1 MERNALARSVTLC
14 ISAFVVTAAVTQAQ
28 TIDLSLNLRYNDP
41 ADSSEGGVWYLVA
54 KTTGGSPN
62 AGIAAVNAYLTNIN
76 PVAFHGSTVPLPA
89 GQNPAHGAYPVV
101 GQATINNLSNGG
113 SPFNAPVF
121 GGAHNVLYGQD
132 ISTGPPSPPAIIGGI
147 GQGSGAGNVAIDPL
161 KNSDYDNYAVLLS
174 GTFGATRPAFAPMSG
189 FTITD
194 GNVLA
199 STTAGT
205 GAIDAIISASNLHV
219 RGDSLVDFNLN
230 SALGQ
235 GLLRGDVNRDFI
247 VNEDDLNIVLLRF
260 QDGPG
265 LGWDQG
271 DVNDDG
277 WVDENDLNQ
286 VLLHFAD
293 ASAPPGISA
302 AIAPASEAIGAAAP
316 TPGLGGDFDG
326 NGQVDGSDW
335 LLWQRGQSPVPL
347 SAGDLAT
354 WQSDYGAGNEVA
366 AAAVPLAGDFNG
378 DGEVSGP
385 DLAIW
390 RPSFI
395 ARNANGDADGDGDTD
410 GGDILIWQRGIGQ
423 PAATASISA
432 VPEPHAVGLMIL
444 GAFTLGT
451 GCRRRRL
458 RPH

>member
-1 MERNALARSVTLC
+1 MA
-14 ISAFVVTAAVTQAQ
+14 QATVQ
-28 TIDLSLNLRYNDP
+28 LSLNLRYTDP
-41 ADSSEGGVWYLVA
+41 ADPSEGGKWWLVA
-54 KTTGGSPN
+54 KTDDTD
-62 AGIAAVNAYLTNIN
+62 GIAAISAYLSNVQTIGAAYGNGTG
-76 PVAFHGSTVPLPA
+76 AGASAYATTTASTI
-89 GQNPAHGAYPVV
+89 GAI
-101 GQATINNLSNGG
+101 TNGG
-113 SPFNAPVF
+113 NPYIGVFNGVV
-121 GGAHNVLYGQD
+121 NLVYGQD
-132 ISTGPPSPPAIIGGI
+132 LASGPIVADV
-147 GQGSGAGNVAIDPL
+147 GQGAGTPGNTGLDPL
-161 KNSDYDNYAVLLS
+161 RHSNWNNAAVIATGMFAGGGNSGNQ
-174 GTFGATRPAFAPMSG
+174 FNRPAFVPSG
-189 FTITD
+189 SNSTD
-194 GNVLA
+194 ANTLQGTTLGVPSVDANV
-199 STTAGT
+199 TMV
-205 GAIDAIISASNLHV
+205 V
-219 RGDSLVDFNLN
+219 RGDSLGSMNLN
-230 SALGQ
+230 SAPGQ

-247 VNEDDLNIVLLRF
+247 VNEDDLNLVLLRF

-265 LGWDQG
+265 LGWDVG

-316 TPGLGGDFDG
+316 TPDLGGDFDG

-366 AAAVPLAGDFNG
+366 AVAAPLAGDFNG

-410 GGDILIWQRGIGQ
+410 GGDILIWQREIGQ
-423 PAATASISA
+423 PAASASISA

-444 GAFTLGT
+444 GAFTLST

-458 RPH
+458 QPN